1 MLWLITLPIRSAR
14 RRAAEKAAAYQLELE
29 MVAAMPEPMKEEY
42 WRQKHAD
49 AQAKAG
55 PSKLVGFLSD
65 VGPPSS
71 HDRPPPLRHRATLIR
86 SHHGVAD
93 RVGETGLRRSPA
105 PFGRAGLSNDRVSC
119 GAALSGPLPQATHA
133 RKQ

>member
-49 AQAKAG
+49 AQAKALA
-55 PSKLVGFLSD
+55 PALQ
-65 VGPPSS
+65 SS
-71 HDRPPPLRHRATLIR
+71 SASSVT
-86 SHHGVAD
+86 
-93 RVGETGLRRSPA
+93 
-105 PFGRAGLSNDRVSC
+105 
-119 GAALSGPLPQATHA
+119 
-133 RKQ
+133 